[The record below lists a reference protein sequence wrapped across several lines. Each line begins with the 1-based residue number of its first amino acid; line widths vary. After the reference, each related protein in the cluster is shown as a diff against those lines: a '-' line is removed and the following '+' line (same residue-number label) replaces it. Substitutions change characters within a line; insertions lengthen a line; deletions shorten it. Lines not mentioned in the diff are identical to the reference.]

1 MVCVSGLLR
10 MYDLYFRQIYE
21 MELLAEFHGDTTV
34 TECHFY
40 GNGVA
45 CMTSEGTIRVV
56 EVSDDGLCLLWRW
69 IGNAVHA

>member
-1 MVCVSGLLR
+1 

-21 MELLAEFHGDTTV
+21 MELLTEFHGDTTV

-56 EVSDDGLCLLWRW
+56 EVSATETTNDTSQCVPVTPNMCICD
-69 IGNAVHA
+69 VYMT

>member
-1 MVCVSGLLR
+1 MLR

-21 MELLAEFHGDTTV
+21 MELLTEFHGDTTV

-40 GNGVA
+40 GNGMA

-56 EVSDDGLCLLWRW
+56 EVSSDRQQSGLPDKQ
-69 IGNAVHA
+69 